1 MNAIFSINNINK
13 THYLS
18 TKMTITTAYTD
29 LLYKLSHS
37 MKIDNDSTS

>member
-1 MNAIFSINNINK
+1 
-13 THYLS
+13 
-18 TKMTITTAYTD
+18 MTITTAYTD